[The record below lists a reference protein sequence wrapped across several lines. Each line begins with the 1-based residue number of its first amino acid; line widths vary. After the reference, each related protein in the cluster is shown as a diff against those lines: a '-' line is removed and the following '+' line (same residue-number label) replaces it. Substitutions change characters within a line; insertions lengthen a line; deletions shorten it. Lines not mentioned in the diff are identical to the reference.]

1 MALAR
6 AVTPQRAVRLI
17 PLCRRRQAL
26 LYGVSLNVP
35 SCNGLRGA
43 LGEVCLPS
51 RPPPRSRSLSSCTN
65 TSYSAFFKHKKI
77 GKNSHISLPSPPSYT
92 AETGKALVC
101 PFVLNRVTGL
111 QATRPPPRTQ
121 LAGLRMFAETRTPRR
136 CPHARPRQ
144 PPVRGLPPGFAWCGR
159 PRYTWSPVLGVR
171 HLAAHPQV
179 HPCCRVCW
187 GLVPFY
193 GQMTFHCADG
203 HFVGFG
209 LPCVARAEPRHV
221 ATPYV

>member
-121 LAGLRMFAETRTPRR
+121 LAGLRMFAETRTLRHR
-136 CPHARPRQ
+136 PHARPRQ
-144 PPVRGLPPGFAWCGR
+144 PPIRPDLPGVGGHVTHGLLCLASVTWLHVLKSIHVVACAGDLFLFMVR
-159 PRYTWSPVLGVR
+159 
-171 HLAAHPQV
+171 
-179 HPCCRVCW
+179 
-187 GLVPFY
+187 
-193 GQMTFHCADG
+193 
-203 HFVGFG
+203 
-209 LPCVARAEPRHV
+209 
-221 ATPYV
+221 